1 MNVTRHRVSLGALA
15 LLLCLALPAGL
26 LSLFSETTTGEQVDR
41 ADLIVAARVASLQ
54 DVAEPESTVIGLE
67 VKDILWGSSSTQD
80 VIVAVPGRSGLEV
93 GDTVVA
99 YLSKRPAGLLGSSV
113 LHKNPRTLGWEI
125 ISPVTGMELQ
135 GLSGGGPF
143 DPIQLTAFEAAV
155 AARKGQAPPSGRGN
169 TGGGQQAAQPEGGL
183 APDALEPNDTLAT
196 ATHLTGLYPPS
207 LLTGNP
213 LLVTGLTI
221 FPATDVDF
229 FTFDA
234 APLTILHA
242 ETLAVTGLAPP
253 DTLMGLFDAP
263 AGNLLAWDDDGGDG
277 SLSRLVVPL
286 ESGSKYAVAIESAP
300 DSNLDFAG
308 DEGTTTGSY
317 ALSLE
322 LELGSYLWNQL
333 DLILGVSPDGSFIE
347 DFVGFKEIGGQD
359 LLLAGVPADGW
370 ALDFDVNGLPVGTTH
385 VFGGAGDQL
394 TLPGFTNRHKPLAF
408 ELGSWQDAA
417 GMNRR
422 GFAEASTLVF
432 YQLPG
437 GQPEG
442 VTATFE
448 YTMSVGAKT
457 LVGEIELEAATAGSV
472 RDLLFTRVT
481 DVDLF
486 GAGSD
491 QFYWSFDS
499 GSPLKAFAVG
509 PGVNVGNVSV
519 PAQSFGS
526 ATGDL
531 QTAVLVEASGLPA
544 QLTVRTA
551 FTWTKGFVS
560 GTLALNDAVRRLRQ
574 AGIDTWVVAVD
585 QDPVSGLWAAF
596 GTGLGD

>member
-1 MNVTRHRVSLGALA
+1 MNATRNRVSLGALA

-26 LSLFSETTTGEQVDR
+26 LSIFSETTTGEQVDR
-41 ADLIVAARVASLQ
+41 ADLVVAARVASLQ
-54 DVAEPESTVIGLE
+54 EIAEPESTVIGLE
-67 VKDILWGSSSTQD
+67 VKDVIWGGSPVPEVQVT
-80 VIVAVPGRSGLEV
+80 VPGRASFDV

-99 YLSKRPAGLLGSSV
+99 YLTRRPAGLLGANV

-125 ISPVTGMELQ
+125 ISPVTGMEMQ

-143 DPIQLTAFEAAV
+143 DPIQLPAFEAAV
-155 AARKGQAPPSGRGN
+155 AARKGQAPPAGEGA
-169 TGGGQQAAQPEGGL
+169 GGGQHAVEPEG
-183 APDALEPNDTLAT
+183 APGTDAYEPNDTLAT
-196 ATHLTGLYPPS
+196 ATNLTGLYPPS

-221 FPATDVDF
+221 DPATDVDF

-234 APLTILHA
+234 APLTILYA
-242 ETLAVTGLAPP
+242 ETLAVTGLTPP
-253 DTLMGLFDAP
+253 DTLMGLFDVP

-286 ESGSKYAVAIESAP
+286 ENGAKYAVAIESAP

-308 DEGTTTGSY
+308 DEGTTLGAY

-333 DLILGVSPDGSFIE
+333 DLILGVSPDGTFIE

-370 ALDFDVNGLPVGTTH
+370 ALDFEVNGLPVGTTH

-394 TLPGFTNRHKPLAF
+394 TLPAFTNRRLPLSF
-408 ELGSWQDAA
+408 ELGSWEDAA
-417 GMNRR
+417 GLNRR
-422 GFAEASTLVF
+422 GFAEASSLVY

-442 VTATFE
+442 VEATFE
-448 YTMSVGAKT
+448 YTVSVGANT
-457 LVGEIELEAATAGSV
+457 VAGLIELEPATAGSV

-491 QFYWSFDS
+491 QFYWSFD
-499 GSPLKAFAVG
+499 GNSPLKAFAVG
-509 PGVNVGNVSV
+509 PGTNVGNVTV
-519 PAQSFGS
+519 PGQPFGS

-531 QTAVLVEASGLPA
+531 QTAVVVEASGLTGPLA
-544 QLTVRTA
+544 VRTA
-551 FTWTKGFVS
+551 FTWTTGFSS

-574 AGIDTWVVAVD
+574 AGVDTWVVAVD
-585 QDPVSGLWAAF
+585 QDPVSGLWAAW